1 MREILFRGRKTDDEK
16 WVYGFYVHLYCI
28 SKDMETHRIYDH
40 FAATDC
46 GDFYPDWYE
55 VDAATVGQYT
65 GLLDKNGVRIFE
77 GDIIRMHGNKLD
89 LAVIHFGEF
98 GCVDVELEAK
108 TDKVI
113 GWYYKPLPTDAIS
126 QVEPFCWE
134 FQLNEMWVRESGI
147 EVIGNIHDNPELL
160 EGGDHE

>member
-28 SKDMETHRIYDH
+28 GKDMESHRIYKH

-65 GLLDKNGVRIFE
+65 GLLDKNGKRIFE
-77 GDIIRMHGNKLD
+77 GDICRNTKTGEIVSVKWHGTMAGFVWNKRKEDSNLSD
-89 LAVIHFGEF
+89 FGELF
-98 GCVDVELEAK
+98 RVY
-108 TDKVI
+108 DK
-113 GWYYKPLPTDAIS
+113 Y
-126 QVEPFCWE
+126 
-134 FQLNEMWVRESGI
+134 

-160 EGGDHE
+160 EADHED